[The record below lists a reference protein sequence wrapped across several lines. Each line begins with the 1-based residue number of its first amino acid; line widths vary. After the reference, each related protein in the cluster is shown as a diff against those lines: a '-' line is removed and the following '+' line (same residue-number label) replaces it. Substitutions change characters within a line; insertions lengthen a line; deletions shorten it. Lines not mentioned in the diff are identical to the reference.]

1 MIFGKTKGKYFSRE
15 GWTSGKD
22 RNRKSRSDLSDGQ
35 QLFSPKQA
43 ARLVDMVVK
52 G

>member
-1 MIFGKTKGKYFSRE
+1 MHDSSYTESYTKRPSFLP
-15 GWTSGKD
+15 
-22 RNRKSRSDLSDGQ
+22 NLDGQ